1 MDTVQVSGSEISPVI
16 GANYAYWNLGKT
28 LITCLLLLAGFSI
41 ESVFAADNVVAENS
55 EPKLSTSQ
63 NLKTSS
69 IESPLNSQSN
79 INLRQRL
86 LASKKPNNVGDS
98 LTAKVDWKT
107 FSGSLATE
115 NFLLESEEKFQN
127 NYGLEKHLF
136 ADHIIN
142 TDLHLKNKLQN
153 QDNLLSP
160 DKPSQII
167 SQTDS
172 SSSEDEIEELR
183 RQFLIEPILTRGVP
197 LKSSPGS
204 SAGSPSA
211 YGASAGQAYIG
222 GGLYFPFD
230 KSKDRNDGSMS
241 VGFGLGNPFDS
252 VGMEV
257 NIDIT
262 SVGGGP
268 GFDFG
273 DSGAVGFKLHRYL
286 GGATI
291 AAIGW
296 SNPIKW
302 GDVNLAEN
310 TMYGV
315 ITRVFFLQP
324 DNPDNSLPLT
334 VSVGLGNGDF
344 RSKGAIVAN
353 ENPLNLFAS
362 LGWTILPQFSL
373 ISSWTG
379 NTFNVGGS
387 FIPFRSQPL
396 IFNVVIADITEN
408 LDTGSGLSISGGY
421 SFEF

>member
-1 MDTVQVSGSEISPVI
+1 MDKIRVSGSKIYPVI
-16 GANYAYWNLGKT
+16 DANYAYGNLWTT
-28 LITCLLLLAGFSI
+28 LITFLLLLAGFSI
-41 ESVFAADNVVAENS
+41 ESAFAADNIVAENS
-55 EPKLSTSQ
+55 QPKLSTSQ
-63 NLKTSS
+63 KLEPSS
-69 IESPLNSQSN
+69 IVEFRLNSQSN

-86 LASKKPNNVGDS
+86 LASKKHNNFSDS
-98 LTAKVDWKT
+98 LSTKVDWKT
-107 FSGSLATE
+107 FSGSLTAE
-115 NFLLESEEKFQN
+115 NFLLESHKKFQN

-136 ADHIIN
+136 ADHIN
-142 TDLHLKNKLQN
+142 ADLHLKHKLQN

-160 DKPSQII
+160 DIPSQIL

-286 GGATI
+286 GDATI

-353 ENPLNLFAS
+353 ENPLNFFAS
-362 LGWTILPQFSL
+362 LGWTIRPQFSL